1 MDLNKD
7 GVPDIATSGAYGT
20 YVFLSK
26 PAARPA
32 APAKK

>member
-7 GVPDIATSGAYGT
+7 GVPDIATQGAYGT
-20 YVFLSK
+20 FVFLSK

-32 APAKK
+32 AAKK